1 MYLLFSFYRNVVSFV
16 EIYDK
21 IVLLKWKRG
30 DVKLDVI
37 VTRTNREE
45 KKSVYEFLEETLQ
58 IDLSSVYGG
67 VFGHQVTVDRKD
79 KKNFLEIKTKQ
90 VELSLDEIREEE
102 NAFIERLTSKKIEEI
117 SKGITN
123 DEKERLLSYFRQR
136 LNEYK
141 VYKLKYEVRNDIRS
155 LDDNYIKE
163 YESLWNDIESSAFAP
178 EIQMYFS
185 IHEKEYEE
193 SLNYKYYAELLKD
206 LENKLGHFKKS
217 STEYNL
223 RKIIKLCNEVENVIR
238 GIEKVTKE
246 VIADQR
252 ELEEWMYEYD
262 EKYLALSIDKLIE
275 NASSSEEMVNEYAK
289 KMLMYFLCEKLE
301 RIFASEIYEIADS
314 GENNREQEKKTER
327 LINKVKKDIEPY
339 QDLSEEIFI
348 AKLSEERKKFI
359 RGELYQNFKKMV
371 KQNRWETLDELNGV
385 SGIMLV
391 EAIYS
396 GIIKFLEFILCS
408 KPTRNSSLSV
418 EEYSERVHTLY
429 SFTKA
434 FAKIQTECPSASKAQ
449 IAELA
454 YCCLFSIGYIV
465 KRTSKSEK
473 EKRIKGWEL
482 ISEFADLIN
491 EFPWSQ
497 ARDYVESKHVKRQN
511 GELYLND
518 LFEKLI
524 GADLYDD
531 YIYEDAKTKEAQ
543 FYSYICKTVMYTLNQ
558 GR

>member
-1 MYLLFSFYRNVVSFV
+1 M
-16 EIYDK
+16 
-21 IVLLKWKRG
+21 
-30 DVKLDVI
+30 
-37 VTRTNREE
+37 
-45 KKSVYEFLEETLQ
+45 
-58 IDLSSVYGG
+58 
-67 VFGHQVTVDRKD
+67 
-79 KKNFLEIKTKQ
+79 
-90 VELSLDEIREEE
+90 
-102 NAFIERLTSKKIEEI
+102 
-117 SKGITN
+117 
-123 DEKERLLSYFRQR
+123 
-136 LNEYK
+136 
-141 VYKLKYEVRNDIRS
+141 
-155 LDDNYIKE
+155 
-163 YESLWNDIESSAFAP
+163 
-178 EIQMYFS
+178 
-185 IHEKEYEE
+185 
-193 SLNYKYYAELLKD
+193 
-206 LENKLGHFKKS
+206 
-217 STEYNL
+217 
-223 RKIIKLCNEVENVIR
+223 
-238 GIEKVTKE
+238 
-246 VIADQR
+246 
-252 ELEEWMYEYD
+252 
-262 EKYLALSIDKLIE
+262 
-275 NASSSEEMVNEYAK
+275 
-289 KMLMYFLCEKLE
+289 
-301 RIFASEIYEIADS
+301 
-314 GENNREQEKKTER
+314 
-327 LINKVKKDIEPY
+327 
-339 QDLSEEIFI
+339 SEEIFI

-454 YCCLFSIGYIV
+454 YCCLFSIGHIV
-465 KRTSKSEK
+465 KKTSKSEK
-473 EKRIKGWEL
+473 EKRIKGWEMIL
-482 ISEFADLIN
+482 EFADLIN